1 MRLKYALAL
10 TDEERQHL
18 EKLISSGTAPARMLT
33 RARILLKS
41 DQSEQG
47 PHWTYEKI
55 AEAFDVSEMLIR
67 DVRRRYAN
75 GGLEAALQRKKP
87 DREYPHRLDGEAEAH
102 LMAMA
107 CSDPPDGADKWTLR
121 LLQKEMVKRQ
131 YVETVSYETI
141 RVTLKKRNL
150 SLG

>member
-1 MRLKYALAL
+1 MKLKYALAL

-18 EKLISSGTAPARMLT
+18 DKLISSGTAPARMIT

-87 DREYPHRLDGEAEAH
+87 DREYQYRLDGEAEAH